1 MCCRTNSIC
10 CIHDMQAGIITAGMV
25 DILLLITLITVNIVL
40 MSNYFS
46 VWFVIAIIADVLLI
60 IGCKKRIRALLMA
73 WMFIGMINIAILFM
87 CWIVIA
93 VYGIKTVYVIF
104 VCLDFISLI
113 NTQFLKAPYNYLD
126 FFSISRQI
134 NSLANLGQNIEID
147 CLGAEKH
154 LIETFVFNAIF
165 VFGLP
170 IYYIYLWIVV
180 KSHRENLMEL
190 KSNIIYPMHQARV

>member
-1 MCCRTNSIC
+1 
-10 CIHDMQAGIITAGMV
+10 MQGGIITAGTV

-60 IGCKKRIRALLMA
+60 IGCKKRIRSLLMA
-73 WMFIGMINIAILFM
+73 WMFIGMINVALLFM

-104 VCLDFISLI
+104 VCLDFISSI
-113 NTQFLKAPYNYLD
+113 NSQILNIPYYHLD
-126 FFSISRQI
+126 YFSISSQI
-134 NSLANLGQNIEID
+134 DSLTTLGQNIEID
-147 CLGAEKH
+147 CQGAEKH
-154 LIETFVFNAIF
+154 LIGTFVLNAIF

-190 KSNIIYPMHQARV
+190 KSNIIYQMHQARFSLGKLLVSNH

>member
-1 MCCRTNSIC
+1 
-10 CIHDMQAGIITAGMV
+10 MQGGIITAGTV

-60 IGCKKRIRALLMA
+60 IGCKKRIISLLMA
-73 WMFIGMINIAILFM
+73 WMFIGMINVALLFM

-104 VCLDFISLI
+104 VCLDFISSI
-113 NTQFLKAPYNYLD
+113 NSQILNIPYYHLD
-126 FFSISRQI
+126 YFSISSQI
-134 NSLANLGQNIEID
+134 DSLTTLGQNIEID
-147 CLGAEKH
+147 CQGAEKH
-154 LIETFVFNAIF
+154 LIGTFVLNAIF

-190 KSNIIYPMHQARV
+190 KSNIIYPMHQERV

>member
-1 MCCRTNSIC
+1 
-10 CIHDMQAGIITAGMV
+10 MQAGIITAGMV

-113 NTQFLKAPYNYLD
+113 NAQFLKAPYNYLD